1 MNSPGASHLP
11 ALFWVAFATM
21 LTAPFGAKA
30 ERRMKVETLHKL
42 FALMLIVLA
51 TKLLLKVLG
60 QE

>member
-1 MNSPGASHLP
+1 
-11 ALFWVAFATM
+11 
-21 LTAPFGAKA
+21 
-30 ERRMKVETLHKL
+30 MKVETLHKL